1 MVIGNGKQHRWDF
14 AGGISMNPLESR
26 YMRYYGQTHDS
37 RNEGVLLHDDG
48 LKESIMIWDRG
59 QIEIIEPSRGSS
71 SELGIK
77 SGYLKFQIFGEK
89 VKGSFNLKVHN
100 IGTDKWNLT
109 KERDRFAAMGNHT
122 FSQYSVDSELSLK
135 DISRKAESSKVFLT
149 PVKVIDESKKGNA
162 DNYLKD
168 GQISTRRK
176 VFDTLFGKLPL
187 GFKLF
192 NLENIIYPEVNVLKK
207 DVLIYYLL
215 VGKKI
220 LPFIKD
226 HPIHL
231 RRYSN
236 GIDKNPIIDTSFI
249 QTKPKWVSS
258 LPIYGED
265 NETVKELILCQDI
278 KTLLYLQN
286 YNIIESPYWSG
297 SLNSMSSP
305 MFYVIKVRP
314 NKTSLKEYRNSLL
327 LMKEVLDSLNLKS
340 FIKTSGIGW
349 QMDIFIPFKGKYK
362 FSEYNEFREKFKSLL
377 EKKLTVNVLFDETS
391 DDPLEKYIGI
401 STKAN
406 FKKAVL
412 YPPYGLRTSTTAQ
425 VSVPITWEEVLTVR
439 PQNYTIDTITEE
451 FVKNNDAWEGIW
463 DVDNSIKDSAA
474 A

>member
-1 MVIGNGKQHRWDF
+1 M
-14 AGGISMNPLESR
+14 
-26 YMRYYGQTHDS
+26 
-37 RNEGVLLHDDG
+37 
-48 LKESIMIWDRG
+48 
-59 QIEIIEPSRGSS
+59 
-71 SELGIK
+71 
-77 SGYLKFQIFGEK
+77 
-89 VKGSFNLKVHN
+89 
-100 IGTDKWNLT
+100 
-109 KERDRFAAMGNHT
+109 
-122 FSQYSVDSELSLK
+122 
-135 DISRKAESSKVFLT
+135 
-149 PVKVIDESKKGNA
+149 
-162 DNYLKD
+162 KD

-192 NLENIIYPEVNVLKK
+192 NLENIISRKLTYSKRCTN
-207 DVLIYYLL
+207 LL
-215 VGKKI
+215 SSCRKGNFT
-220 LPFIKD
+220 FIKD

-349 QMDIFIPFKGKYK
+349 QMDIFIPFKGTS
-362 FSEYNEFREKFKSLL
+362 FLSTMNLEKFK
-377 EKKLTVNVLFDETS
+377 F
-391 DDPLEKYIGI
+391 IGKEI
-401 STKAN
+401 NRKC
-406 FKKAVL
+406 VI
-412 YPPYGLRTSTTAQ
+412 R
-425 VSVPITWEEVLTVR
+425 
-439 PQNYTIDTITEE
+439 
-451 FVKNNDAWEGIW
+451 
-463 DVDNSIKDSAA
+463 
-474 A
+474 